1 MLKIGEVIDGKYK
14 ILNQIGKGGMSVV
27 YLAMNESVNKSWAI
41 KEVRKDSQN
50 DASIN
55 SIGIK
60 AEINLLKN
68 CRHPNMPE
76 IIDVIENEDNYLI
89 VMDYIEGVTLKKLLD
104 EYGAQPQ
111 ELVIKWGKQL
121 CDVLGY
127 LHKKNIIYRDTK
139 PANIMRKPDGN
150 VELFDFGTVREFKG
164 MKMEDTIALGTVGY
178 AAPEQYEKTSESDA
192 RTDIYSLGA
201 TLYHLVT
208 GNYPTVSGFAQGIRA
223 SNMMLSEGLEQIIR
237 KCTEHDA
244 DKRYQNCAELMYD
257 LEHCDESDKKYRKK
271 QWRKMI
277 AFSSMVCLSL
287 AGVAT
292 GITGNKLVLAKTEEQ
307 YDSVLERAE
316 SSTMD
321 EKHDLYIDAIKIK
334 PGDKEAYLELINK
347 IYKDDKIFSRTE
359 MNEIEEVMLTYG
371 KPLKSDELG
380 YSDVC
385 YNIGILYWY
394 YCDET
399 MEEDNSR
406 FDAVCTYFGKVS
418 KRDSNKDLAE
428 IFYNMAN
435 FRRNIQNSITES
447 TDRGEYMEYWKNIDK
462 LIEAILNKGVNDNL
476 KLNSCKMI
484 LNAIEGYTEEFKT
497 DGVTKDQMNICLDNV
512 EIISGSVQDDKTEDI
527 VQIKKYIESRLE
539 YVNRKIDTVYM
550 ED

>member
-50 DASIN
+50 DTSIN

-60 AEINLLKN
+60 AEINLLKS

-127 LHKKNIIYRDTK
+127 LHKKNIIYRDMK

-237 KCTEHDA
+237 KCTEHDP
-244 DKRYQNCAELMYD
+244 DRRYQNCAELMYD
-257 LEHCDESDKKYRKK
+257 LEHCNESDKKYRKK
-271 QWRKMI
+271 QWRKMF
-277 AFSSMVCLSL
+277 AFSSMVFLSL

-292 GITGNKLVLAKTEEQ
+292 GITGNKLAIAKTEEQ
-307 YDSVLERAE
+307 YEAVLERAD
-316 SSTMD
+316 SAAID
-321 EKHDLYIDAIKIK
+321 EKHNLYINAIKIK
-334 PGDKEAYLELINK
+334 PEAKDAYMELINK
-347 IYKDDKIFSRTE
+347 IYKDDKVFTRTE
-359 MNEIEEVMLTYG
+359 MNEIEEIMLTYG
-371 KPLKSDELG
+371 KSLKSDDLA

-394 YCDET
+394 YCDES

-428 IFYNMAN
+428 IFYNMSN

-447 TDRGEYMEYWKNIDK
+447 TDRGEYKEYWNNIDK
-462 LIEAILNKGVNDNL
+462 LIDAILNKGVSDNL

-484 LNAIEGYTEEFKT
+484 LNAIEGYTDEFKT
-497 DGVTKDQMNICLDNV
+497 DGITKDQMNICLDNV

-527 VQIKKYIESRLE
+527 VQIKKYIKSRLE

>member
-50 DASIN
+50 SASIN

-127 LHKKNIIYRDTK
+127 LHSKNIIYRDMK

-208 GNYPTVSGFAQGIRA
+208 GNYPTISGFTQGIRA

-237 KCTEHDA
+237 KCTEHNA

-257 LEHCDESDKKYRKK
+257 LEHCNESDKKYRKK
-271 QWRKMI
+271 QWRKMA
-277 AFSSMVCLSL
+277 AFSSMIFLSL
-287 AGVAT
+287 AGVVT
-292 GITGNKLVLAKTEEQ
+292 GVTGNKLALAKTEEQ
-307 YDSVLERAE
+307 YEEVLERAE
-316 SSTMD
+316 SVTTD
-321 EKHDLYIDAIKIK
+321 EKHNLLINAIKIK
-334 PGDKEAYLELINK
+334 PGAKEAYIELINK
-347 IYKDDKIFSRTE
+347 IYKGDKQFDRDE
-359 MNEIEEVMLTYG
+359 MNEIEEIMLTYG
-371 KPLKSDELG
+371 KSLRNNEMA

-394 YCDET
+394 YCDES

-406 FDAVCTYFGKVS
+406 FDAVCNYFSKVS
-418 KRDSNKDLAE
+418 KKDSNKDLAD
-428 IFYNMAN
+428 IFYNMAD

-447 TDRGEYMEYWKNIDK
+447 TDRGEYIEYWKNIDK
-462 LIEAILNKGVNDNL
+462 LISAIQNKGISENL
-476 KLNSCKMI
+476 MLNSCKMA
-484 LNAIEGYTEEFKT
+484 LNAIEGYTNEFKT
-497 DGVTKDQMNICLDNV
+497 DGVTKEQMKNCLDNV
-512 EIISGSVQDDKTEDI
+512 KTISENIMDNKMDDII
-527 VQIKKYIESRLE
+527 QIKKYIAERLD

-550 ED
+550 EE

>member
-127 LHKKNIIYRDTK
+127 LHKKNIIYRDMK

-371 KPLKSDELG
+371 KSLKSDELG

-476 KLNSCKMI
+476 KLNSCK
-484 LNAIEGYTEEFKT
+484 
-497 DGVTKDQMNICLDNV
+497 
-512 EIISGSVQDDKTEDI
+512 
-527 VQIKKYIESRLE
+527 
-539 YVNRKIDTVYM
+539 
-550 ED
+550 